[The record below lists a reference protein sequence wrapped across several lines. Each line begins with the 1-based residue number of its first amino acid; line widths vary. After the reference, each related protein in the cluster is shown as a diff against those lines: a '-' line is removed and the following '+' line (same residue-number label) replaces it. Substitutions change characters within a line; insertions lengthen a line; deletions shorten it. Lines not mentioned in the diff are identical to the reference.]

1 MFNFLGSLASLI
13 GLVFSILAFVFAKS
27 ASTAAREARD
37 AAMRQSIGESMNDA
51 ARMAGEVTVYLRAE
65 KKEEAHLRIGDLMN
79 QISYLRGRWQDRLSK
94 KSTDNLSRALGQ
106 LRSMHQ
112 VLKTTG
118 DLGEEDKVRL
128 ATSCQEVSEVLSV
141 ERGIAT
147 RAVEAIDEQ

>member
-1 MFNFLGSLASLI
+1 LASLF
-13 GLVFSILAFVFAKS
+13 GLVFSILAFVFAKR

-37 AAMRQSIGESMNDA
+37 AALRQSLSESMNDA
-51 ARMAGEVTVYLRAE
+51 ARTAGEVTVYLSAE
-65 KKEEAHLRIGDLMN
+65 KKEVAYVRIGDLMN

-94 KSTDNLSRALGQ
+94 KSTDNLSRTLGQ
-106 LRSMHQ
+106 LRSIHQ

-141 ERGIAT
+141 ERGVAI
-147 RAVEAIDEQ
+147 RAAEAIDEQ